1 MQKLFLAGSKHG
13 NDVYSSH
20 LLETLAALA
29 KCSQPFEFREI
40 DETSPLP
47 EEIEVVIAAPDAR
60 VGTNSIL
67 YTRWNHS
74 KIPEAIVQNINKAW
88 HVVVPTEWHKQVFTD
103 NGVVKPITVVRMGV
117 NPQKPVPNPDKKFQF
132 GFVGTLE
139 NANFLFRCFK
149 EAFGLSTKA
158 VLAMVITDG
167 KMSVYN
173 STVKLVD
180 FPTAEFFASNNVFI
194 ELSCNEYWAKCSM
207 ASGRPVMAPHY
218 GPLNEVRVPYGI
230 PFRTTNVESNLAFVP
245 HLVTDKLHALFETR
259 DDLRFQLQTESDSW
273 HQNIGQVMDLIP
285 GMIKSKL
292 PVALLNPK
300 SSPPG
305 LIETT
310 CIVQLGRFGDILN
323 ILPIAK
329 HIFDRDGKKPV
340 IMVSKDYASILSAVS
355 YAEPYVFDG
364 PFTELSKATVVA
376 KAHFKNV
383 LVSQMYAKGFSVI
396 PKQPSFTTESWRA
409 IGFLPMWNLLPLVLD
424 VRDKTREKALMDRVI
439 VKFDKPYVLLN
450 FAGQSSPFPGEE
462 IIADLRFR
470 WSHLINFV
478 DISNLKAEYLQDLLV
493 LMENA
498 SGMITIDT
506 ATLHMASATK
516 IRYVALVTSGPTLWH
531 GSTPKGNCVLQLR
544 YNEVME
550 RRQELNSFIDS
561 LIGNPYHH
569 AFRIHHVW
577 TDYPKSKSDTA
588 RRQLAED
595 SWRKCYEENS
605 TWRSMPILNEQLPRV
620 FNDGKRTLPYIK
632 DVIEFAFEFMGEL
645 DILVLSNSDICFS
658 SAFPAKLRREMDSR
672 GCFYAFRRDFKS
684 LTKLLTLDEVKTGQ
698 DYVGTDVFVF
708 KRKWWRDNG
717 AMMPDMLL
725 GTEGWDAVMR
735 HLMHET
741 ESDCGVVRD
750 FVYHERH
757 DSTWE
762 RSENR
767 HSLPSQMHNLKLANH
782 FFKSRKIDPKQFGL
796 KDTQ

>member
-13 NDVYSSH
+13 NDVFSSH
-20 LLETLAALA
+20 LLETLAALT

-47 EEIEVVIAAPDAR
+47 EEIEVVIAPPDAR

-88 HVVVPTEWHKQVFTD
+88 HVVVPTEWHKQVFVD
-103 NGVVKPITVVRMGV
+103 NGVVKPITVIRVGV

-139 NANFLFRCFK
+139 DANFLFRCFK
-149 EAFGLSTKA
+149 AAFGTLQKV
-158 VLAMVITDG
+158 VLLMVVTDG
-167 KMSVYN
+167 KFETYHSSV
-173 STVKLVD
+173 TVLD
-180 FPTAEFFASNNVFI
+180 FPTSEFFATNNVFI
-194 ELSCNEYWAKCSM
+194 ELSCNEYWAKCSR

-230 PFRTTNVESNLAFVP
+230 PFRTTNVESNLSFVP
-245 HLVTDKLHALFETR
+245 HLVSDKLKNLFETLV
-259 DDLRFQLQTESDSW
+259 DGPVTLVPDQFSW
-273 HQNIGQVMDLIP
+273 HENIGQVMDLIP

-292 PVALLNPK
+292 PVALFNPK
-300 SSPPG
+300 NSPPG

-355 YAEPYVFDG
+355 YADPYVFDA
-364 PFTELSKATVVA
+364 PFTELSKAIVVA

-383 LVSQMYAKGFSVI
+383 LVSQMYGKGFSVI
-396 PKQPSFTTESWRA
+396 PKQPSFNTESWRA
-409 IGFLPMWNLLPLVLD
+409 VGFLPMWNLLPLVLD

-470 WSHLINFV
+470 WSHMINFV

-498 SGMITIDT
+498 AGMITIDT
-506 ATLHMASATK
+506 ATLHMSSATRV
-516 IRYVALVTSGPTLWH
+516 RYVALITSGPTLWH

-544 YNEVME
+544 YNEVLE
-550 RRQELNSFIDS
+550 RRQELHSFIES
-561 LIGNPYHH
+561 LEVQQYRQ
-569 AFRIHHVW
+569 AYKVHHVW
-577 TDYPKSKSDTA
+577 TDYPESKSDSA
-588 RRQLAED
+588 RRQLAEA
-595 SWRKCYEENS
+595 SWKQCYETNS
-605 TWRSMPILNEQLPRV
+605 HWRSMPVLNEQLPRL
-620 FNDGKRTLPYIK
+620 FHDGKRALPYIK
-632 DVIEFAFEFMGEL
+632 DVIEFAFSFMGDL

-658 SAFPAKLRREMDSR
+658 ETFPKSIKNEMESR
-672 GCFYAFRRDFKS
+672 NCLYAFRRDFKS
-684 LTKLLTLDEVKTGQ
+684 LTKLLAPEEVKAGH

-708 KRKWWRDNG
+708 RRKWWRDNG
-717 AMMPDMLL
+717 ATMPDMLL
-725 GTEGWDAVMR
+725 GAEGWDAVLR

-741 ESDCGVVRD
+741 ESDCGIVRD
-750 FVYHERH
+750 QVYHERH

-767 HSLPSQMHNLKLANH
+767 YSLPSQIHNLKLAKG
-782 FFKSRKIDPKQFGL
+782 FFDARRIDPTQFGIR
-796 KDTQ
+796 